1 MITYLLIILGLFFL
15 YLGGE
20 LLVVGSVS
28 IAKKA
33 RISKLVVGLTI
44 VSFATS
50 CPEIFVSFKA
60 FLSGSSDIV
69 FANIIGSNIANI
81 CLVLAIT
88 AIIFNI
94 KIAQQTFKFDYLFLL
109 FSTLLV
115 AFFLI
120 LNYKISQ
127 FLGIIL
133 ILLLLSFLIFTI
145 TKSRKEEKNSKD
157 DLEVDD
163 NGSVSVLKSI
173 VYLVSGILLLKF
185 GADFLVDGAIEI
197 AEKFNISERIIGVT
211 IVAIGTSIPELV
223 TSIVAAFRKEVD
235 LAVGN
240 IIGSNIFNLLL
251 VFGTT
256 SLIRDIP
263 IEDSK
268 IILDYTIMFL
278 ITVFLGLLLLAK
290 PRYVLSRYKGLLLLF
305 MYLIYI
311 IYTAI

>member
-28 IAKKA
+28 IATKA

-69 FANIIGSNIANI
+69 FANVIGSNIANI

-94 KIAQQTFKFDYLFLL
+94 KIAQQTLKFDYLFLL
-109 FSTLLV
+109 FSTLFV

-133 ILLLLSFLIFTI
+133 ILLLLSFVIFTI
-145 TKSRKEEKNSKD
+145 VKSRKEEKNSKD

-163 NGSVSVLKSI
+163 NESVSILKSI
-173 VYLVSGILLLKF
+173 VHLVSGIL
-185 GADFLVDGAIEI
+185 LVDGAIEI

-251 VFGTT
+251 VLGTT

-290 PRYVLSRYKGLLLLF
+290 PRYVLSRYKGLLLLL
-305 MYLIYI
+305 MYLVYI

>member
-15 YLGGE
+15 YIGGE
-20 LLVVGSVS
+20 LLVIGSVS
-28 IAKKA
+28 IAAKV
-33 RISKLVVGLTI
+33 RISKLVIGLTI

-50 CPEIFVSFKA
+50 CPELFVSFKA

-88 AIIFNI
+88 AIILNV
-94 KIAQQTFKFDYLFLL
+94 KISQQTLKFDYLFLL
-109 FSTLLV
+109 FSTLFV

-133 ILLLLSFLIFTI
+133 LLLLLSFLIFTI
-145 TKSRKEEKNSKD
+145 LKSRKEEKNSKD
-157 DLEVDD
+157 ELKVDD
-163 NGSVSVLKSI
+163 NESISASKSI
-173 VYLVSGILLLKF
+173 FYLVSGILLLKF
-185 GADFLVDGAIEI
+185 GADFLVDGVIEI
-197 AEKFNISERIIGVT
+197 AKKFNISERIIGIT

-251 VFGTT
+251 VLGTT
-256 SLIRDIP
+256 SLLRDIP

-268 IILDYTIMFL
+268 VILDYTIMFF

-290 PRYVLSRYKGLLLLF
+290 PRYILTRNKGFLLLLI
-305 MYLIYI
+305 YLIYV